1 MVRMAGL
8 PTHSF
13 LYAAILVYGA
23 HGNGQAQSSPGSG
36 NHRRRGYLDR
46 RCRGCRGGPGRI
58 VSGPVSACDALG
70 ITLEMGVLGVVLLAV
85 SFLFF
90 KWQPLATE
98 FHVALAAA
106 AFFYAVAGLI
116 AVYGAVVD
124 ETKLERVAPAMAL
137 GILTE
142 AGILLLRRDKFIDH
156 VLNRIAPATMAP
168 R

>member
-1 MVRMAGL
+1 
-8 PTHSF
+8 
-13 LYAAILVYGA
+13 
-23 HGNGQAQSSPGSG
+23 
-36 NHRRRGYLDR
+36 
-46 RCRGCRGGPGRI
+46 
-58 VSGPVSACDALG
+58 
-70 ITLEMGVLGVVLLAV
+70 MGVLGVVLLAV

>member
-1 MVRMAGL
+1 
-8 PTHSF
+8 
-13 LYAAILVYGA
+13 
-23 HGNGQAQSSPGSG
+23 
-36 NHRRRGYLDR
+36 
-46 RCRGCRGGPGRI
+46 
-58 VSGPVSACDALG
+58 
-70 ITLEMGVLGVVLLAV
+70 MGVLGVVLLAV

-116 AVYGAVVD
+116 AVYAVVD

-156 VLNRIAPATMAP
+156 VLNRIAPAAMAP

>member
-1 MVRMAGL
+1 MARGKGHL
-8 PTHSF
+8 VPGAI
-13 LYAAILVYGA
+13 AAVAIWIAGA
-23 HGNGQAQSSPGSG
+23 A
-36 NHRRRGYLDR
+36 D
-46 RCRGCRGGPGRI
+46 
-58 VSGPVSACDALG
+58 VAEDLG
-70 ITLEMGVLGVVLLAV
+70 ELFPDQFPQVMHLASVWKWAILGVVLLAV

-90 KWQPLATE
+90 KLQPFATE

-116 AVYGAVVD
+116 AVYGALVD

-142 AGILLLRRDKFIDH
+142 AGILFLRRDKFIDH
-156 VLNRIAPATMAP
+156 VLNRIAPAAIAP